1 MRWPITWW
9 TVCRGLI
16 RKAADDGAR
25 EGQLRG
31 RTAENGPWQA
41 NRSGKKVSI
50 NRIRREGQVLSLPFV
65 FIRASRNIWVAGL
78 VLVALAAALW
88 VNTAYAQAPEGSYN
102 EEEAQAIDQ
111 MLMCPV
117 CPAESI
123 DQAQVPLA
131 KQMRQR
137 VRELLAE
144 GATRQEVLDYFADRY
159 GQDVLASPPKSG
171 VNLLAWALPI
181 AGLLAALVAVFFV
194 LRAMKGRE
202 NGVTDAAPEDGADDP
217 GLEPYLAAIDRSLA
231 LDEADDGANTQ
242 EQNSG

>member
-1 MRWPITWW
+1 M
-9 TVCRGLI
+9 
-16 RKAADDGAR
+16 
-25 EGQLRG
+25 
-31 RTAENGPWQA
+31 
-41 NRSGKKVSI
+41 
-50 NRIRREGQVLSLPFV
+50 SLPFAFV
-65 FIRASRNIWVAGL
+65 RASRAAWMTSLIL
-78 VLVALAAALW
+78 LAFAAVTW
-88 VNTAYAQAPEGSYN
+88 ANVSYAQGPEGSYD
-102 EEEAQAIDQ
+102 EEEAQAIDE

-181 AGLLAALVAVFFV
+181 AGLLAALVAVLLV
-194 LRAMKGRE
+194 LRAMKGRGSE
-202 NGVTDAAPEDGADDP
+202 PVNAPLADGADDED
-217 GLEPYLAAIDRSLA
+217 LAPYLAAVDRSLA
-231 LDEADDGANTQ
+231 LDEPDASDDASDGDDGEEDA
-242 EQNSG
+242 GRG

>member
-1 MRWPITWW
+1 MF
-9 TVCRGLI
+9 
-16 RKAADDGAR
+16 
-25 EGQLRG
+25 
-31 RTAENGPWQA
+31 
-41 NRSGKKVSI
+41 
-50 NRIRREGQVLSLPFV
+50 SLPFAFV
-65 FIRASRNIWVAGL
+65 RASRAAWMASLIL
-78 VLVALAAALW
+78 LAFAAVTW
-88 VNTAYAQAPEGSYN
+88 ANVSYAQGPEGSYD
-102 EEEAQAIDQ
+102 EEEAQAIDE

-181 AGLLAALVAVFFV
+181 AGLLAALVAVLLV
-194 LRAMKGRE
+194 LRAMKGRGSE
-202 NGVTDAAPEDGADDP
+202 PVNVSLADGADDED
-217 GLEPYLAAIDRSLA
+217 LAPYLAAVDRSLA
-231 LDEADDGANTQ
+231 LDEPNASDDASDGDDGEEDA
-242 EQNSG
+242 GRG

>member
-1 MRWPITWW
+1 M
-9 TVCRGLI
+9 
-16 RKAADDGAR
+16 
-25 EGQLRG
+25 
-31 RTAENGPWQA
+31 
-41 NRSGKKVSI
+41 
-50 NRIRREGQVLSLPFV
+50 SLPFAFIPLSQAKCLAV
-65 FIRASRNIWVAGL
+65 FVLLAIGVAVWVS
-78 VLVALAAALW
+78 VSH
-88 VNTAYAQAPEGSYN
+88 AQAPEGSYD

-159 GQDVLASPPKSG
+159 GQNVLASPPKSG

-194 LRAMKGRE
+194 LRAMKGS
-202 NGVTDAAPEDGADDP
+202 GDGPAGDAPVDGAEAAE
-217 GLEPYLAAIDRSLA
+217 LAPYLAAVDRSLA
-231 LDEADDGANTQ
+231 IEESSGVEGEEGGKDQDDAG
-242 EQNSG
+242 